1 MFKKNKEPKTIEELA
16 LKYQKNIAIMKL
28 AEFICTGIL
37 LVLMFISLLFVLNLQ
52 FTSKDTSYKLAA
64 EIVNTYTGIILGF
77 VAMTVSL
84 IGMILSFHN
93 TRQSE
98 QSNLETV
105 TGFYNLQASLSEIAE
120 IERSL
125 SQTLNGLREKMVDIE
140 KLKTIELQLEN
151 LSREMR
157 YDFDRNKGSANDR
170 TTTTQ
175 TMRLRISEPM
185 KSDEG
190 NTQTEQ

>member
-157 YDFDRNKGSANDR
+157 YDLDRNKGSANDR